1 MRKSFVLD
9 TNVLLHNPAALTAFA
24 DNEVVIPIQVIEE
37 LDQFKKGNDD
47 LARNALSQ
55 ETLLEIDGPCMGQK
69 EMRRC
74 GWSSSPAQGTRPSAP
89 GPASTSYARFR
100 CWTIGDAGGPGFSGK
115 EEAGL

>member
-1 MRKSFVLD
+1 MAYQNILWEKREEIGI
-9 TNVLLHNPAALTAFA
+9 LTI
-24 DNEVVIPIQVIEE
+24 NRPEV
-37 LDQFKKGNDD
+37 
-47 LARNALSQ
+47 RNALSQ

-69 EMRRC
+69 KMRGC

-89 GPASTSYARFR
+89 GPASTRYARFR